1 MSNEISQDVQN
12 LATELK
18 GKITIGDKGV
28 ATIDKA
34 AYKELLAAEGIEV
47 ASAEK
52 LQHLHSRLAPAAV
65 MATGELSVPYLKKH
79 KDIEKVELSM
89 PMLGKDSLD
98 VTIKRSKEVRSP
110 QSGEVSTVY
119 GAASA
124 GFSVYS
130 TRPRGEMAKVKD
142 HLAGLA
148 MKALG

>member
-1 MSNEISQDVQN
+1 MSNEISQDVLN
-12 LATELK
+12 LSAELK

-34 AYKELLAAEGIEV
+34 YYKELLAQEGVEL

-52 LQHLHSRLAPAAV
+52 LQALHSRLAPAAV
-65 MATGELSVPYLKKH
+65 HATGEVAVPYMKKH
-79 KDIEKVELSM
+79 KDIEKVELSI

-98 VTIKRSKEVRSP
+98 VTIKREKEVRNP

-119 GAASA
+119 GVASA

-130 TRPRGEMAKVKD
+130 TRPRGEMAKVKE

-148 MKALG
+148 LKALG